1 MGGIIAWLAG
11 PFGTFAVIAAGALVI
26 WGAFAA
32 NNFAQ
37 RQRGAELAVAKIEK
51 SNNDAVRKADAVGS
65 RSLDRNVRG
74 RRDPHS
80 ID

>member
-1 MGGIIAWLAG
+1 MIAIIGFLSTTIG
-11 PFGTFAVIAAGALVI
+11 RVLVSVAGALALWV
-26 WGAFAA
+26 AFAWHYEGK
-32 NNFAQ
+32 
-37 RQRGAELAVAKIEK
+37 GAAKAVAKIERAN
-51 SNNDAVRKADAVGS
+51 SEAVRKADAVGS